1 MDFCARTKA
10 TADDRTM
17 SLPPK
22 ISHIAI
28 AVRDLDRAL
37 PFYTEVLGL
46 QVVSKEEVL
55 SEGVRIVH
63 LEAENIL
70 IELLEPSHT
79 NSPVQS
85 YLNKYGEGLHH
96 IAFETNDIEKVLID
110 LKAKDL
116 PIVNEGVKKG
126 ARNSDVLFIHPD
138 ATNGTL
144 VEFCEYRRRREQ

>member
-46 QVVSKEEVL
+46 QVVSKEELL

-63 LEAENIL
+63 LKAENIL

-79 NSPVQS
+79 NSPVHS

-96 IAFETNDIEKVLID
+96 IAFETNDIEKVFMD

-126 ARNSDVLFIHPD
+126 ARNSEILFIHPS

-144 VEFCEYRRRREQ
+144 VEFCEYKGRREQ